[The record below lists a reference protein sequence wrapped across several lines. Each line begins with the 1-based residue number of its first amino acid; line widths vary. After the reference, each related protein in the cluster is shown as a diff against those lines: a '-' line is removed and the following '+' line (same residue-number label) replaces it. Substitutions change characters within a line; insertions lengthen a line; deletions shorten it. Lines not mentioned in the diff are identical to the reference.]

1 MTNAAMSGLVN
12 VESTKDAFRR
22 VVGPELPGLYGL
34 ARRLVRDGADDLVQ
48 EALLQAYR
56 GFGSL
61 RDETAAGRW
70 LKAILVNVFR
80 DELRKRARAVVE
92 LPVEE
97 IEDFSLYRTLID
109 EDPLPYS
116 DTLHHDF
123 LGAFGVEDVR
133 EVLLRLPQLYRTPL
147 VLAYIDGFSTKE
159 IAHMLDVPLGT
170 ILARLHRGRKRF
182 EREMWVYAEE
192 TRLLTGGDE
201 R

>member
-1 MTNAAMSGLVN
+1 MTDAAMSGLVN
-12 VESTKDAFRR
+12 RESTKDAFLRL
-22 VVGPELPGLYGL
+22 VGPELPGLYGL
-34 ARRLVRDGADDLVQ
+34 ARRLIRDGADDLVQ

-61 RDETAAGRW
+61 RDEGAAGRW

-80 DELRKRARAVVE
+80 DELRKRSRAVVE

-97 IEDFSLYRTLID
+97 IEDFSLYRTLIE
-109 EDPLPYS
+109 EDPMPYS

-133 EVLLRLPQLYRTPL
+133 EVLLRLPQIYRTPL

-159 IAHMLDVPLGT
+159 IARMLDVPLGT

-182 EREMWVYAEE
+182 EREMWLYAEE
-192 TRLLTGGDE
+192 TRLLAGGDD